1 MSAHSVCTVCGVK
14 LTAKNKISY
23 RPNSCRD
30 CELERKRLYSLKRK
44 EDNQK
49 RSKSTS
55 KTVAPKKTK
64 KTSVKAKPAKK
75 VLVKSK
81 KAPIKKVVSK
91 TKAKDQEKREREREK
106 LRLQKERE
114 REKLVKQ
121 RERERLQKERERER
135 IVKQREREKLQR
147 EKDHQRELQRRER
160 EKEEL
165 KKDREREKSFKLKEK
180 QRLKEELKKDRE
192 QKRLERENEK
202 EQKRLEREREKE
214 QKKFEKEEAK
224 RIADEDKKE
233 KARRKKLLDM
243 NIITDVPDYALAAT
257 SSKVKARRF
266 GKKISNR
273 TQIVEADKAALE
285 NAKASKLVVP
295 FNPQDGVTGEILRAP
310 SDTPWEGS
318 NFKIVG
324 GTFVNHTDNDV
335 EESRGPTEDEVKA
348 IIERIRLEHKT
359 RKE

>member
-55 KTVAPKKTK
+55 KSVASKKAK
-64 KTSVKAKPAKK
+64 KTSVKAKPKK
-75 VLVKSK
+75 ALVKSK
-81 KAPIKKVVSK
+81 KAPAKKILSK
-91 TKAKDQEKREREREK
+91 TRAKDQQKREREREK

-114 REKLVKQ
+114 REKLLKQ

-135 IVKQREREKLQR
+135 ILKQREREKLQR
-147 EKDHQRELQRRER
+147 EKEHQRELQRRER
-160 EKEEL
+160 EKEQL
-165 KKDREREKSFKLKEK
+165 KKDREREKLFKLKEK

-214 QKKFEKEEAK
+214 QKRFEKEEAK

-257 SSKVKARRF
+257 SSKVKTRRF
-266 GKKISNR
+266 GKKISNKA
-273 TQIVEADKAALE
+273 QIVEADKTALE
-285 NAKASKLVVP
+285 DAKASKLVVP
-295 FNPQDGVTGEILRAP
+295 FNPRDGVTGEILRAP